1 MKHAEIPELIVDAIP
16 YPIVF
21 VDVKEHII
29 RYMNKT
35 AKYHYH
41 QERGF
46 PDLIGRSIFDCHSE
60 ESRRRI
66 LEAVKKLNNHGQEI
80 YLQVTVKNQRVYITP
95 VRDANGN
102 LVGYFERFE
111 MNRQA

>member
-1 MKHAEIPELIVDAIP
+1 MKDTEIPELIVDAIP

-21 VDVKEHII
+21 VDAEEHII
-29 RYMNKT
+29 RYMNKA

-46 PDLIGRSIFDCHSE
+46 PDLIGRSIFDCHNE
-60 ESRRRI
+60 ESRKRI
-66 LEAVKKLNNHGQEI
+66 LEAVKKLNRHGQEI
-80 YLQVTVKNQRVYITP
+80 FLTVNVRNQRIYITP
-95 VRDANGN
+95 VRNGGGK